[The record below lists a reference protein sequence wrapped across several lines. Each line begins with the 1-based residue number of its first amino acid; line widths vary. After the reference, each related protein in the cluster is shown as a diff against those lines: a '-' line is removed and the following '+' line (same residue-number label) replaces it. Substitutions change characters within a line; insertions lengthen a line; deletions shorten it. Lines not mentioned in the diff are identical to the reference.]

1 MLKRGTKEGAFS
13 GRDRLSLAAIMISA
27 VGNGSGSRAVS
38 GGCAE
43 CARCFDDSGEIR
55 RRTAHGSAD
64 GIRRITLEQVKQQQ
78 TVNPSAGLLARL
90 GQLSIEAAKQHRL
103 GVQADYFP
111 KLGATFANLHYS
123 EFLGRVVSATRSDL
137 TLERAVPLF
146 SQNQTIAAVTLT
158 QPITPLLQVRQAV
171 RIARA
176 DERIAEAKAGVAVTK
191 NASDTEV
198 EEAYFGLLIAQ
209 RRLISAEW
217 KVRSNE
223 NRPLYAAAGGG
234 LVPAPDQTPELVE
247 LRKALLAATAEVRE
261 RTAALNRLMGWPDNT
276 ELELLPPDPLV
287 ENIRLEEVNDASPA
301 AHNPDLVEAEQTV
314 VKARAASALSKLAYV
329 PTVAAVGGY
338 MFQNAI
344 PLVPSNFGYGGVM
357 ASYNLF
363 DFGKRERAVKEA
375 RAQLGM
381 AEIAL
386 QLTKAK
392 LAANLKQSYLD
403 LERSR
408 PGQPGGAENG
418 VVDGSTD
425 ERQLNSRKPGD
436 EGRTRQRRSGDAGGR
451 SRASSGIRPA
461 ERSHGALADR
471 RPGGSGSDFSKTGAV
486 PGRDGNRPSSR
497 QPRRPAELRP
507 VRAPRS
513 CGAPPNAA
521 APGTRRA

>member
-1 MLKRGTKEGAFS
+1 MLKRDTKEKHFPVRIKLSIAAIVISAS
-13 GRDRLSLAAIMISA
+13 GTVVAQGPSLAAALNTLGVPTIPEKFG
-27 VGNGSGSRAVS
+27 VGLLTVRA
-38 GGCAE
+38 GGV
-43 CARCFDDSGEIR
+43 R
-55 RRTAHGSAD
+55 RL
-64 GIRRITLEQVKQQQ
+64 TLEQVKQQQ
-78 TVNPSAGLLARL
+78 TVNPTASLLARL
-90 GQLSIEAAKQHRL
+90 GRLSIEAAKQHRL
-103 GVQADYFP
+103 GAQADYFP
-111 KLGATFANLHYS
+111 KFGAIAANLHYS
-123 EFLGRVVSATRSDL
+123 EFLGQVLSIRRPFLGSMAQIP
-137 TLERAVPLF
+137 VPLF
-146 SQNQTIAAVTLT
+146 SQNMTIAAVTFT

-198 EEAYFGLLIAQ
+198 EETYLRLLIAQ

-217 KVRSNE
+217 KVRSTE
-223 NRPLYAAAGGG
+223 SQPLYAAAGGG
-234 LVPAPDQTPELVE
+234 LAPPPDQTPALAELQ
-247 LRKALLAATAEVRE
+247 KALLAATAEVRE

-301 AHNPDLVEAEQTV
+301 ANNPDLVEAEQTV

-329 PTVAAVGGY
+329 PSVAAVGGY
-338 MFQNAI
+338 MFQNTI

-392 LAANLKQSYLD
+392 LAANLKLSYLD

-408 PGQPGGAENG
+408 QVSQVAQKMRSSLAQLMNVSATPESPEMRAARANVE
-418 VVDGSTD
+418 VEMLEADLAH
-425 ERQLNSRKPGD
+425 RQAYARLK
-436 EGRTRQRRSGDAGGR
+436 ALM
-451 SRASSGIRPA
+451 RP
-461 ERSHGALADR
+461 
-471 RPGGSGSDFSKTGAV
+471 
-486 PGRDGNRPSSR
+486 
-497 QPRRPAELRP
+497 
-507 VRAPRS
+507 
-513 CGAPPNAA
+513 
-521 APGTRRA
+521 